1 MKKSIKIITI
11 TIIILLVIFI
21 ISIPFV
27 NDYTAANISK
37 KIEKIAL
44 PDDTTYIESI
54 SRAGKMVGN
63 GNGMQYYGAIRIE
76 SGLTIDE
83 IEEYYSECSDLK
95 IEVEEQ
101 DDNTYL
107 VYSWGKGIKPFNIL
121 DIRGH

>member
-76 SGLTIDE
+76 SELTIDE
-83 IEEYYSECSDLK
+83 IEEYYSDRSDFE

-107 VYSWGKGIKPFNIL
+107 VYSWGQGIKLFNIL